1 MTPPP
6 TDSVWTGRGSTE
18 GRRGAGDCPQ
28 VEVTVVT
35 GFVQSRSTS
44 EVWLRALY
52 ATVAFHGVTR

>member
-6 TDSVWTGRGSTE
+6 TGLALDQTGLD
-18 GRRGAGDCPQ
+18 RRSSGCRDCPQ

-35 GFVQSRSTS
+35 DFVQSRSTS